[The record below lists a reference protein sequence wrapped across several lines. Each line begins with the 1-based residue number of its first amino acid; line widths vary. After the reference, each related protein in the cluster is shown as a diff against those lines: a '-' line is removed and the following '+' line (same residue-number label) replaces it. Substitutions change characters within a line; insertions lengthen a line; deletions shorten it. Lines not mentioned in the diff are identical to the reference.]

1 MANAPCCACLDKSE
15 NKISLEAVGMQG
27 ETLRR
32 FEGLISQPH
41 GIILVTGP
49 TGSGKT
55 TTLYAGAA
63 APGRHAAQH
72 HDGGRP
78 DRVRAA
84 RRGPDPGEQPRST

>member
-1 MANAPCCACLDKSE
+1 
-15 NKISLEAVGMQG
+15 MQG

-55 TTLYAGAA
+55 TTLYARAGQ
-63 APGRHAAQH
+63 PGRHAQQH

-78 DRVRAA
+78 D
-84 RRGPDPGEQPRST
+84 